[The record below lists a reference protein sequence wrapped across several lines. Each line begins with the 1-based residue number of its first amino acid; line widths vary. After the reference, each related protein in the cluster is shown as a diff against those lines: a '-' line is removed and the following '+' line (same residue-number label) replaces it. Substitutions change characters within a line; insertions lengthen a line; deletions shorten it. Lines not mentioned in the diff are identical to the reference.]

1 MENPDLFWGSSLKEL
16 KQGYREL
23 ETHFVCIL
31 CGRAVEKGVIYQE
44 YGIFY
49 EAERFTRLHIEHT
62 HGSVFDYLIQ
72 LDKKLTGLTDHQ
84 SSLLRLFYQGK
95 NDSQIQQELGIGSV
109 STIRNHRFVLKE
121 KERQAKVFLTMMELL
136 KEKDRHAPEFVPL
149 DPSAKMVDDRY
160 NITKEENEK
169 LLHKY
174 FPEGTDGPLTSFRS
188 LQEKHKL
195 VVLKEMIKRFESG
208 KIYTEKEVN
217 RILAA
222 AYEDYAIL
230 RRYLIEYRFLD
241 RKPYGSQYWKKD

>member
-136 KEKDRHAPEFVPL
+136 KE
-149 DPSAKMVDDRY
+149 
-160 NITKEENEK
+160 
-169 LLHKY
+169 
-174 FPEGTDGPLTSFRS
+174 
-188 LQEKHKL
+188 
-195 VVLKEMIKRFESG
+195 
-208 KIYTEKEVN
+208 
-217 RILAA
+217 
-222 AYEDYAIL
+222 
-230 RRYLIEYRFLD
+230 
-241 RKPYGSQYWKKD
+241 

>member
-1 MENPDLFWGSSLKEL
+1 
-16 KQGYREL
+16 
-23 ETHFVCIL
+23 
-31 CGRAVEKGVIYQE
+31 
-44 YGIFY
+44 
-49 EAERFTRLHIEHT
+49 
-62 HGSVFDYLIQ
+62 
-72 LDKKLTGLTDHQ
+72 
-84 SSLLRLFYQGK
+84 
-95 NDSQIQQELGIGSV
+95 
-109 STIRNHRFVLKE
+109 
-121 KERQAKVFLTMMELL
+121 
-136 KEKDRHAPEFVPL
+136 
-149 DPSAKMVDDRY
+149 
-160 NITKEENEK
+160 EK

-241 RKPYGSQYWKKD
+241 RKPDGSQYWKKD